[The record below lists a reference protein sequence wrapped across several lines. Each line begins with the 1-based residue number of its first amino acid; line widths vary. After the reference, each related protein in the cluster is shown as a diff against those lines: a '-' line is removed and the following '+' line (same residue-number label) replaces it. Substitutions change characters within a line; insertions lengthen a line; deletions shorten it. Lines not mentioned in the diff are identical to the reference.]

1 VSWPWP
7 ASEQT
12 DKVIPAFVAA
22 LQSVNDVAKNKRAQM
37 GNAGSYAYADLDAV
51 LDAAKPE
58 LTAKGLAVTQ
68 PPTVEGVHAILM
80 HSSGQWL
87 AFPELRVTTQQ
98 NTPQAQGS
106 ALTYARRYQML
117 ALLNIAT
124 EDNDGRRAAKPRS
137 SAAAQPAT
145 PKSTSPQGEPGS
157 SSGPEGWTADLPN
170 TDPPTDPQTRK
181 AMALFSEHGLSTKAD
196 RLAYTSDVI
205 GRTVG
210 SWADVTKREAGKV
223 IDALESRAVSA

>member
-1 VSWPWP
+1 MSWPWP
-7 ASEQT
+7 SSEQT
-12 DKVIPAFVAA
+12 DMVIPAFVAA

-124 EDNDGRRAAKPRS
+124 EDDDGRKAAKPRS
-137 SAAAQPAT
+137 SGAAR
-145 PKSTSPQGEPGS
+145 TSPPPSEQPTDPPS
-157 SSGPEGWTADLPN
+157 
-170 TDPPTDPQTRK
+170 TDPPTDAQTRK
-181 AMALFSEHGLSTKAD
+181 AMALFSEHGLSAKAD

-205 GRTVG
+205 GRTVA
-210 SWADVTKREAGKV
+210 SWADVTKREAGRV
-223 IDALESRAVSA
+223 IDALESRVVSA